1 MKSIVLFICL
11 LSSTLAIRP
20 HIISILQDDLG
31 FYDSGIHNP
40 TAKLWTRNITQLA
53 ETGVI
58 LNYHYSHWHCSPSRR
73 SFITGRLPIH
83 HGEQL
88 SSNDSDD
95 IDLRM
100 TWISDKLT
108 KQGYQTH
115 WFGKYHTGFRSMN
128 HLPIAHNFTK
138 STGSLQTGG
147 DYSGTTHSTRWQGY
161 HPILKD
167 SEFANKPEGCDSG
180 LDDQENKAQQCNT
193 TSFYSNTILP
203 CGNAITK
210 ISVQSALECC
220 SKCTALSSCSHW
232 VYSSTDTV
240 NCHLKENYP
249 NTGCQKIKHGSTSG
263 VNTGHGPTPNDATC
277 TNEYSTDLWGQ
288 LGK

>member
-1 MKSIVLFICL
+1 MSKKVNCSCLLFIVCLDTQSIYKIYCVCTYLSMKSIVLFICL

-40 TAKLWTRNITQLA
+40 AAKLWTRNITQLA

-108 KQGYQTH
+108 KQGT
-115 WFGKYHTGFRSMN
+115 
-128 HLPIAHNFTK
+128 
-138 STGSLQTGG
+138 
-147 DYSGTTHSTRWQGY
+147 
-161 HPILKD
+161 
-167 SEFANKPEGCDSG
+167 
-180 LDDQENKAQQCNT
+180 
-193 TSFYSNTILP
+193 
-203 CGNAITK
+203 
-210 ISVQSALECC
+210 
-220 SKCTALSSCSHW
+220 
-232 VYSSTDTV
+232 
-240 NCHLKENYP
+240 
-249 NTGCQKIKHGSTSG
+249 
-263 VNTGHGPTPNDATC
+263 
-277 TNEYSTDLWGQ
+277 
-288 LGK
+288 

>member
-108 KQGYQTH
+108 KQGTWASLIRKQQTNKIY
-115 WFGKYHTGFRSMN
+115 FE
-128 HLPIAHNFTK
+128 IVFTQK
-138 STGSLQTGG
+138 VLTFVLLLLLLVYKVIKHIGS
-147 DYSGTTHSTRWQGY
+147 
-161 HPILKD
+161 
-167 SEFANKPEGCDSG
+167 ANIT
-180 LDDQENKAQQCNT
+180 LD
-193 TSFYSNTILP
+193 FVLWIIYLLLIILP
-203 CGNAITK
+203 NQRDLCKPAVTIPVLHIQHVGKDIT
-210 ISVQSALECC
+210 Q
-220 SKCTALSSCSHW
+220 
-232 VYSSTDTV
+232 Y
-240 NCHLKENYP
+240 
-249 NTGCQKIKHGSTSG
+249 
-263 VNTGHGPTPNDATC
+263 
-277 TNEYSTDLWGQ
+277 
-288 LGK
+288 